1 MTGDRP
7 LTLMLVCGE
16 PSGDLLGAQLM
27 MRLKSLA
34 GSGLAFSGVGGPA
47 MTGEGLQSLFPI
59 DVTAVMGF
67 GEVIPRIPEILRRIR
82 YAADFALNT
91 RPDALVCI
99 DSPDFTHRIA
109 QRVRRSDPSIATVN
123 YVAPQVWASRGY
135 RAKKMARYFDLVLA
149 LLPFEA
155 QFFQTHGLHAR
166 FVGHPVVERRARI
179 RGGAELRQRL
189 GIAPEAP
196 LLALLPGSRFSEI
209 RPLLP
214 IFRDT
219 VERVRQDVPD
229 LVCLLPTMPHIAA
242 AVRQL
247 SAAWPVPLH
256 IMEDEPDKFAAL
268 GTADAALAASGTVT
282 TELALAGVPMVVA
295 YKVGA
300 ISHAVAKAI
309 VRVPHVSI
317 VNLLL
322 GREAVPEFLQTRCR
336 PELLSSA
343 VVPLFRDQAYREQQ
357 KHDLREAVHLLGVD
371 DEPPSL
377 RAARVLLDFVQQ
389 RRSAAQRSSSGT

>member
-1 MTGDRP
+1 
-7 LTLMLVCGE
+7 MLVCGE

-27 MRLKSLA
+27 MRLKAIA
-34 GSGLAFSGVGGPA
+34 GDNIAFSGVGGPA
-47 MTGEGLQSLFPI
+47 MGGEGLQSLFPI

-67 GEVIPRIPEILRRIR
+67 GEVIPRIPEILRRVR
-82 YAADFALNT
+82 RAADFALAT
-91 RPDALVCI
+91 KPDVLVCI

-109 QRVRRSDPSIATVN
+109 QRVRRDDPSIGTVN

-155 QFFQTHGLHAR
+155 QFFETHGLHAR
-166 FVGHPVVERRARI
+166 FVGHPVVERQARI

-189 GIAPEAP
+189 RIAPEAP
-196 LLALLPGSRFSEI
+196 LLAVLPGSRFSEI
-209 RPLLP
+209 RQLLP

-219 VERVRQDVPD
+219 VQAAQHSVPG
-229 LVCLLPTMPHIAA
+229 LVCILPTIPHIAA
-242 AVRQL
+242 EVRQL
-247 SAAWPVPLH
+247 TAAWPVSLH
-256 IMEDEPDKFAAL
+256 IVESESDKFAAF
-268 GTADAALAASGTVT
+268 AAANVALAASGTVT
-282 TELALAGVPMVVA
+282 TELALSGVPMVVA

-343 VVPLFRDQAYREQQ
+343 VVRLFRDEAYREQQ
-357 KHDLREAVHLLGVD
+357 KRDLREAVHLLGID
-371 DEPPSL
+371 DDPPSL
-377 RAARVLLDFVQQ
+377 RAARVLLDFVQE

>member
-1 MTGDRP
+1 MSLSEDPP
-7 LTLMLVCGE
+7 LRFMLVCGE
-16 PSGDLLGAQLM
+16 PSGDLLGRQLM
-27 MRLKSLA
+27 KQLKGLA
-34 GSGLAFSGVGGPA
+34 GSEVAFSGVGGPA
-47 MTGEGLQSLFPI
+47 MADEGLQSLFPI

-82 YAADFALNT
+82 HAADFALNT

-109 QRVRRSDPSIATVN
+109 KRVKRENPSIATVN
-123 YVAPQVWASRGY
+123 YVAPQVWASRSY

-155 QFFQTHGLHAR
+155 QFFERHGLRAR
-166 FVGHPVVERRARI
+166 FVGHPVVERQARV
-179 RGGAELRQRL
+179 RGGAELRQRF
-189 GIAPEAP
+189 GVSPVAP
-196 LLALLPGSRFSEI
+196 LLAVLPGSRFSEI

-214 IFRDT
+214 IFRET
-219 VERVRQDVPD
+219 IQGVQHSVPG
-229 LVCLLPTMPHIAA
+229 LVCILPTIPHIAA

-247 SAAWPVPLH
+247 TATWPVPLH
-256 IMEDEPDKFAAL
+256 IVESEDDKFAAF
-268 GTADAALAASGTVT
+268 GAADAALAASGTVT
-282 TELALAGVPMVVA
+282 TELALAGVPMVVV
-295 YKVGA
+295 YKVGL
-300 ISHAVAKAI
+300 ISHAVAMAI

-336 PELLSSA
+336 PELLAPA
-343 VVPLFRDQAYREQQ
+343 VVRLFHDQAYREQQ
-357 KHDLREAVHLLGVD
+357 KRDLREAIHRLGVD

-377 RAARVLLDFVQQ
+377 RAARVLLDFAQQ
-389 RRSAAQRSSSGT
+389 RRAAAA